1 MTESNIVQLQFELGK
16 TYGFAVIRMSGDTG
30 NEFRERLNRVTI
42 NVDSIVIEIDGDP
55 SRGITILAGM
65 IDSKLIGDTLTVK
78 HRLAHQSEDSE
89 STIIFEGLH
98 LVF

>member
-1 MTESNIVQLQFELGK
+1 MQEAGIVPLQFELGK
-16 TYGFAVIRMSGDTG
+16 KYGFAVIRMSGDTAADFR
-30 NEFRERLNRVTI
+30 NELNRVTI
-42 NVDSIVIEIDGDP
+42 NAGSIVIEIEGDS
-55 SRGITILAGM
+55 SRGITIIAGM
-65 IDSKLIGDTLTVK
+65 IDSKLSGDTLTVK